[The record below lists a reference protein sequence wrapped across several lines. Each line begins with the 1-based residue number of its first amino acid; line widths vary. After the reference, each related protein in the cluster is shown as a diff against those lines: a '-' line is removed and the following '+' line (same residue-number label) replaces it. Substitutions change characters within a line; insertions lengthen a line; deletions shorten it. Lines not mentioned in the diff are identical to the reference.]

1 MELPR
6 EYMIFKS
13 RVLNFTLSSPD
24 FESKKSIKLHARPVY
39 GVLCGFFFSKQ
50 NTSVYERIIDGLEI
64 FSGRN
69 YCFHN
74 LCKKET
80 SGLLRIIKCI
90 VLPA

>member
-39 GVLCGFFFSKQ
+39 GVLCVFFQSKTQ
-50 NTSVYERIIDGLEI
+50 VFMKELLMGWKFFQEEIIVFTI
-64 FSGRN
+64 
-69 YCFHN
+69 YV
-74 LCKKET
+74 KK
-80 SGLLRIIKCI
+80 RPVVFY
-90 VLPA
+90 VL